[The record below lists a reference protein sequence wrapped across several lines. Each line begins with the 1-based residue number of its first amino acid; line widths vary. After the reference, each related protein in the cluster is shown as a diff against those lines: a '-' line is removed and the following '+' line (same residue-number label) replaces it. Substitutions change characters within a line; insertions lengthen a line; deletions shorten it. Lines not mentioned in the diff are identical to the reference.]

1 MNGPHDDDRDR
12 QLQFLLELLDDN
24 ASVDADVLEISDAT
38 WAIHGRIAE
47 EGEVLMAEFGTYDE
61 ARNVLDQLRRRKET

>member
-1 MNGPHDDDRDR
+1 MTSAHDDDRDR

-24 ASVDADVLEISDAT
+24 ASVDGDVLEISDAT

-47 EGEVLMAEFGTYDE
+47 EGEILMAEFDTYDE
-61 ARNVLDQLRRRKET
+61 ARSVLDQLRRGKQS